1 MIFVQLFTTF
11 FLIGLFSFGGG
22 YAAMPWILSLVVE
35 QRHWLTMAEYADL
48 TAIAEMTPGPIG
60 VNAATFVGTRM
71 AGLPGAVICTLGCIM
86 PSLII
91 VLFLA
96 YLYGKY
102 RDLSIMKNVLHRLRP
117 VVVALVASAGLTI
130 FRLALFGE
138 NGGLADIRYVE
149 LGLFALAL
157 LVLRKT
163 KISSIL
169 VLLGSAALGTVI
181 YLFVL

>member
-130 FRLALFGE
+130 VRLALFGE

-157 LVLRKT
+157 LVLCKT

-169 VLLGSAALGTVI
+169 VLLDRKSTRLNSSHAT
-181 YLFVL
+181 

>member
-1 MIFVQLFTTF
+1 
-11 FLIGLFSFGGG
+11 
-22 YAAMPWILSLVVE
+22 
-35 QRHWLTMAEYADL
+35 
-48 TAIAEMTPGPIG
+48 
-60 VNAATFVGTRM
+60 
-71 AGLPGAVICTLGCIM
+71 M

-181 YLFVL
+181 YLLVL